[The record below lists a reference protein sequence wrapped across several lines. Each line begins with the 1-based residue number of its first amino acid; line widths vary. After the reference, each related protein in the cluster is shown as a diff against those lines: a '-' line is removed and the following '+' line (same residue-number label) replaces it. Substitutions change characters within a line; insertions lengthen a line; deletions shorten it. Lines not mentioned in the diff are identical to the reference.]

1 MGADGMD
8 LTGRTALITG
18 AGRGIGAATAMA
30 LARRGAAVA
39 VAARRQKDADA
50 IAASVAAAG
59 GQALPLVC
67 DVSDWAAVQVAVS
80 ALTEAWGG
88 PDILI
93 SNAGTIGP
101 IARLAEAPAED
112 WLHTIEV
119 NLVGAFHSVRAVLP
133 NMVARGSGIVIHL
146 SSGAA
151 HRPLEGWSAYC
162 ASKAGLAMLTRS
174 LHEEYGALGIRSI
187 GFSPGLVDTDMQATI
202 RASGINPVSQ
212 VKKEALASV
221 DEPAEAIGFLCG
233 PGGAVYAGQE
243 VDIRDKDFREKCG
256 LKAL

>member
-1 MGADGMD
+1 MD

-18 AGRGIGAATAMA
+18 AGRGIGAATAAA
-30 LARRGAAVA
+30 LARRGASVA
-39 VAARRQKDADA
+39 VTARRQEDADA
-50 IAASVAAAG
+50 IAASITAAG

-67 DVSDWAAVQVAVS
+67 DVADWAAVQAAVGAVA
-80 ALTEAWGG
+80 EAWGG

-101 IARLAEAPAED
+101 IARLAEAPAGE

-119 NLVGAFHSVRAVLP
+119 NLIGAFHGARAVLP
-133 NMVARGSGIVIHL
+133 GMVARGFGIVIHL

-151 HRPLEGWSAYC
+151 HKPLEGWSAYC

-174 LHEEYGALGIRSI
+174 LHEEYGGLGIRSI
-187 GFSPGLVDTDMQATI
+187 GFSPGLVDTDMQAAI
-202 RASGINPVSQ
+202 RASGVNPVSQ

-221 DEPAEAIGFLCG
+221 DEPAQAIAFLCG

-243 VDIRDKDFREKCG
+243 VDIRDKSFRETSG